1 MTSFDNTDPE
11 WNDLCM
17 KWLDNL
23 VEKFKEL
30 GIYDRLLE
38 LCGCEQEF
46 IQIAEPTIDFEEL
59 YDTFKR

>member
-1 MTSFDNTDPE
+1 MIPFDNTDPE

-30 GIYDRLLE
+30 GIYDQLLE
-38 LCGCEQEF
+38 LYGCEQEL

-59 YDTFKR
+59 YKHE